1 MYVYESAAEAKS
13 PRRVP
18 MVPENDSALGNSF
31 VSLLILTS
39 LA

>member
-18 MVPENDSALGNSF
+18 MVPENYLALANLF
-31 VSLLILTS
+31 T
-39 LA
+39 A